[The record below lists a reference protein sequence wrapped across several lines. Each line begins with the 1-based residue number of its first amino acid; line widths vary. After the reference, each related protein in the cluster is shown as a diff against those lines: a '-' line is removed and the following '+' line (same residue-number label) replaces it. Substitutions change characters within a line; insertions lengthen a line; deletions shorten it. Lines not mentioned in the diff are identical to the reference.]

1 MMAIYRIDP
10 LQDGRWKQLLES
22 HAAASVFHTPA
33 WLEALRRTYGYQ
45 PIVLTTSTP
54 TDPITNGIPFCLVQ
68 SWLTGTRLVSVPFA
82 DHCQPL
88 FDCVEDFRE
97 IAEFLPTITEQEHCD
112 YIELRLLST
121 EAVASRQS
129 PLALS
134 WVFTYH
140 ALDLTPDLT
149 TLFAASH
156 KSCFQRK
163 VRRAEKENLEYEE
176 GSSDS
181 LIRQFYGLLVMTRR
195 RHGVP
200 PQPMAWFRNLRDSF
214 GNAFKIRMLAVKD
227 RPVAAIV
234 TLQYKDKLVYKYGG
248 SDAAFH
254 RFGTMPYLFWQTIQR
269 AKSQGLC
276 EFDLGRSDIDGAGLI
291 AFKDHMGARS
301 KQLIYC
307 RYPAS
312 AAEPRTGGFK
322 RYQRLSA
329 YFPNVVFKAAGSF
342 LYRHMG

>member
-1 MMAIYRIDP
+1 MNVYRIDP
-10 LQDGRWKQLLES
+10 LQDSRWKQLLES

-45 PIVLTTSTP
+45 PIVFTTSAP
-54 TDPITNGIPFCLVQ
+54 NDPLTNGIPFCLVQ

-88 FDCVEDFRE
+88 FNCAEDFRE
-97 IAEFLPTITEQEHCD
+97 IAEFLPRITKQEHCD
-112 YIELRLLST
+112 YIELRLLSP

-134 WVFTYH
+134 AVFTHH

-149 TLFAASH
+149 ALFAASH

-163 VRRAEKENLEYEE
+163 VRKAERENLDYEE

-181 LIRQFYGLLVMTRR
+181 LIRQFYLLLVMTRR

-200 PQPMAWFRNLRDSF
+200 PQPLAWFRNLRDSF
-214 GNAFKIRMLAVKD
+214 GDAFKIRVLALKG

-234 TLQYKDKLVYKYGG
+234 TLQYRNKLVYKYGG

-254 RFGTMPYLFWQTIQR
+254 RLGTMPYLFWQTIQR
-269 AKSQGLC
+269 AKSEGVREL
-276 EFDLGRSDIDGAGLI
+276 DLGRSDIDDVGLI
-291 AFKDHMGARS
+291 AFKDHMGAASR
-301 KQLIYC
+301 QLIYC
-307 RYPAS
+307 RYPVS
-312 AAEPRTGGFK
+312 AAGARLGGLQ
-322 RYQRLSA
+322 RYQKISA
-329 YFPNVVFKAAGSF
+329 YFPNVVLKMAGSF